1 MIAVTISF
9 FGEWKTKTQ
18 LDNEI
23 EFGVYETEEHEIVQ
37 IDKTN
42 PHWSTHLFKNHEEAI
57 HWINGAKKLKTFS
70 CIIAI
75 RDTDKL

>member
-18 LDNEI
+18 LENEI
-23 EFGVYETEEHEIVQ
+23 EFGVYQDEEHEIIQ
-37 IDKTN
+37 IDKSN
-42 PHWSTHLFKNHEEAI
+42 PHWSTILFKNHEEAI
-57 HWINGAKKLKTFS
+57 NFINGAKKLKTFS
-70 CIIAI
+70 CVISI